1 MKGTGMEKAK
11 TLHELLR
18 QWPSATPSAGF
29 EEHVWRRIRA
39 GEAPA
44 ARQVWWS
51 APASG
56 WLRVAALVAA
66 LATGWL
72 VAASVGTRAPQAPGA
87 GLSLDRAGT
96 LTGDYLRLVRSE

>member
-1 MKGTGMEKAK
+1 MDQAK

-18 QWPSATPSAGF
+18 QCPTVAAQPGF
-29 EEHVWRRIRA
+29 EARVWQRIHAEEEARA
-39 GEAPA
+39 RLG
-44 ARQVWWS
+44 WWS
-51 APASG
+51 APTSG

-72 VAASVGTRAPQAPGA
+72 VAARVGTRAPQAPGA